1 MGGRT
6 RRVTGNTTTLE
17 NAVWQAAAIRLALSQ
32 LMELVVLLVR
42 PGDHAR
48 EHREQRG
55 PRGGGHGGRRP
66 ASVLRRRR
74 GSGGGGGGGTG
85 GCGGVGPLRRPPARP
100 HFLLPLVPAVFGPV
114 QVPVLVE
121 HQTDA
126 GRPQPVRFPERRG
139 GVQLLFGH
147 LEQHGTVA
155 ERYGHAAHLR
165 VLQRIAGR

>member
-1 MGGRT
+1 M
-6 RRVTGNTTTLE
+6 
-17 NAVWQAAAIRLALSQ
+17 AL
-32 LMELVVLLVR
+32 VLLVR

-48 EHREQRG
+48 KRREQRG
-55 PRGGGHGGRRP
+55 PRGGGHGGRQS
-66 ASVLRRRR
+66 ASGQRYRC
-74 GSGGGGGGGTG
+74 GSGSGCGGGGGAGG
-85 GCGGVGPLRRPPARP
+85 GGVGALRRPPTRP
-100 HFLLPLVPAVFGPV
+100 HLFLPLVPAVFGPV

-165 VLQRIAGR
+165 VLQRIARPRRDVSVDVLGRVCVQ

>member
-1 MGGRT
+1 M
-6 RRVTGNTTTLE
+6 
-17 NAVWQAAAIRLALSQ
+17 AL
-32 LMELVVLLVR
+32 VLLVR

-66 ASVLRRRR
+66 ASVQRRRRR
-74 GSGGGGGGGTG
+74 GSGSGGGTG
-85 GCGGVGPLRRPPARP
+85 GGVGALLRRPSTRP
-100 HFLLPLVPAVFGPV
+100 HLLLPLVPAVFGPV